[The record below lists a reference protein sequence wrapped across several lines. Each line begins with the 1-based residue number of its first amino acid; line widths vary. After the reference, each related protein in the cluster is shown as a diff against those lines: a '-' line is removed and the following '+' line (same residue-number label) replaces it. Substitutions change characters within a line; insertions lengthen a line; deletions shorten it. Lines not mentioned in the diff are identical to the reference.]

1 MGIDSLFDN
10 SKALGLP
17 LREIENEED
26 IKKYHLDITD
36 EEFTKRLCEANKLR
50 YIPENTECLL
60 TVIRIL
66 VNRCIEKDL
75 IDENFKLK

>member
-10 SKALGLP
+10 SKSLNLP
-17 LREIENEED
+17 LREVENEEN
-26 IKKYHLDITD
+26 IKKYYLDITD
-36 EEFTKRLCEANKLR
+36 EEFAKRLCEANKLY

-66 VNRCIEKDL
+66 VNKCIEKEL
-75 IDENFKLK
+75 IEKDFKIK